1 MTDALHVWT
10 GQETIAI
17 IEHESRDDQWH
28 LRYAPPWLAN
38 PQAFPLS
45 PALPLASS
53 ESAESAPVTH
63 ASATIKRFIEHLLPE
78 GRALDVAVAY
88 KGLTQSNVFGL
99 IRALGAETAGALRFT
114 GDATAPHADAP
125 KQREI
130 PLSELAERI
139 AQREQLPLSVWDG
152 QVRMSVAGL
161 QDKLVVFIDAP
172 LAEGGR
178 LWLVDGQRLAS
189 TQILK
194 PDTGN
199 PKTPHLAVNEHFCM
213 SLARRMGLPVADVAL
228 LRTPRPVLVVRRFD
242 RAILT
247 SRDPVP
253 VPVPTP
259 VALAVQVQRLHI
271 IDACQACDLPVS
283 YKYERNL
290 GNAVEVRHIR
300 DGLSHEKLFACAELS
315 GNKASTRLA
324 ILRWALFQFLIGNS
338 DAHGKNFSFF
348 VRPGGLLEP
357 TPWYDLVSVLQYG
370 GFDTE
375 LAMAWGD
382 VFEHEAVSP
391 FAVADFATRCGIDRQ
406 LLRREGQRL
415 AKLAEPAAMAQALA
429 TDYESDERAFAQGIA
444 SFVAKQAKRLTQ
456 LVEDAARIKA
466 EYL

>member
-1 MTDALHVWT
+1 MTDALQVWT
-10 GQETIAI
+10 NHTPIAVI
-17 IEHESRDDQWH
+17 AHEGRDDLWH

-38 PQAFPLS
+38 PKAFPLS
-45 PALPLASS
+45 PALPLGR
-53 ESAESAPVTH
+53 APDEH

-88 KGLTQSNVFGL
+88 KGLTKSNVFGL
-99 IRALGAETAGALRFT
+99 IRALGAETAGALQFT
-114 GDATAPHADAP
+114 GDATATPADEP
-125 KQREI
+125 TQREI

-139 AQREQLPLSVWDG
+139 AQREQLPLNVWDG

-161 QDKLVVFIDAP
+161 QDKLVVFIDTS
-172 LAEGGR
+172 LAQGGR
-178 LWLVDGQRLAS
+178 LSLVEGQRMAS
-189 TQILK
+189 THILK

-242 RAILT
+242 RAILG
-247 SRDPVP
+247 SGDS
-253 VPVPTP
+253 
-259 VALAVQVQRLHI
+259 VQVQRLHI

-290 GNAVEVRHIR
+290 GNAAEVRHIR
-300 DGLSHEKLFACAELS
+300 DGMSLEKLFACADLS

-324 ILRWALFQFLIGNS
+324 MLRWALFQFLIGNS

-357 TPWYDLVSVLQYG
+357 SPWYDLVSVLQYD

-391 FAVADFATRCGIDRQ
+391 FALADFATRCDIDRK

-429 TDYESDERAFAQGIA
+429 TEYEQDERAFAQGLA